1 MDTNAIMMML
11 QDKLPKD
18 ASTLT
23 LRDKLDKMSDA
34 KRDEF
39 AKAVSMQNL
48 KSPMTGLILG
58 ILLGGIGVDRFYK
71 GDIGLGI
78 IKLLTLGCFGIWTII
93 DWFLVHKGI
102 RQDNLQKVM
111 FIA

>member
-1 MDTNAIMMML
+1 MDTNSIMMML

-39 AKAVSMQNL
+39 AKAVSMQKL
-48 KSPMTGLILG
+48 KSPVIGLILG
-58 ILLGGIGVDRFYK
+58 LCFGYLGVDRFYK

-78 IKLLTLGCFGIWTII
+78 VKLITLGGFFIWALI
-93 DWFLVHKGI
+93 DLFLVYKGI
-102 RQDNLQKVM
+102 KQDYLHKVM